1 MEQLMIMK
9 TPEHLY
15 RRAKKGALRRH
26 RLLLLAIHL
35 LVDRGHDIAK
45 HDNAVAVEE
54 GNAGEALAIL
64 EADDEGLLGLE
75 GDLGHLVGLEGMG
88 LIGLLAA
95 GLLAHLPHEV
105 ADAAGG
111 TAGADEA
118 NGGGT
123 LLDLTGDI
131 EGLDLGIEGGNVL
144 EGAILLVD
152 HDVTG
157 AGHVLLVETLD
168 IEADVVTGAGGVGA
182 LVVHL
187 DGEHLTGADVGG
199 GVGGHEHNFLTG
211 LHGTLL
217 HAAGEHI
224 TDTLDLVDTG
234 DGHAHRLVNVALRRA
249 GHLVEHIVEGLHVE
263 LLLTADDGDNDVLAL
278 PPVHVLGL
286 LVEVVTH
293 PAGDG
298 HARDGLLN
306 EVLLPADLHK
316 HVLHLVADLIVAGLL
331 VASGVAVHLVDA
343 NAELLDTEQVDQA
356 AVLAGLALDLA

>member
-35 LVDRGHDIAK
+35 LVDRGHDLAK

-64 EADDEGLLGLE
+64 EAVDDEGLLGLE

-118 NGGGT
+118 NGGVA

-131 EGLDLGIEGGNVL
+131 EDLDLGIEGGNVL

-157 AGHVLLVETLD
+157 D
-168 IEADVVTGAGGVGA
+168 IED
-182 LVVHL
+182 
-187 DGEHLTGADVGG
+187 
-199 GVGGHEHNFLTG
+199 
-211 LHGTLL
+211 
-217 HAAGEHI
+217 
-224 TDTLDLVDTG
+224 LDLG
-234 DGHAHRLVNVALRRA
+234 IEGGNVL
-249 GHLVEHIVEGLHVE
+249 E
-263 LLLTADDGDNDVLAL
+263 
-278 PPVHVLGL
+278 
-286 LVEVVTH
+286 
-293 PAGDG
+293 
-298 HARDGLLN
+298 
-306 EVLLPADLHK
+306 
-316 HVLHLVADLIVAGLL
+316 
-331 VASGVAVHLVDA
+331 
-343 NAELLDTEQVDQA
+343 
-356 AVLAGLALDLA
+356 